1 MTKGE
6 RQGGIET
13 RKRVKSVQ
21 GGEKRTLCVP
31 LALSCA
37 EILHFPFPI
46 EACHAGYND
55 DNSGGGEELEVQ
67 YFFSGSSVRLLT
79 SAFSHMDFWHLGVN
93 MFVLWSFAPHVEGM
107 LTN

>member
-1 MTKGE
+1 MRGE
-6 RQGGIET
+6 
-13 RKRVKSVQ
+13 
-21 GGEKRTLCVP
+21 EKRTPCAP

-37 EILHFPFPI
+37 EILHFSFPI
-46 EACHAGYND
+46 EACYAGFD
-55 DNSGGGEELEVQ
+55 DHNIGGGLRGIRGTI
-67 YFFSGSSVRLLT
+67 FFSGSSVRLLT

>member
-1 MTKGE
+1 VRRE
-6 RQGGIET
+6 
-13 RKRVKSVQ
+13 
-21 GGEKRTLCVP
+21 EKRTSCAP

-37 EILHFPFPI
+37 KILHFSSPF
-46 EACHAGYND
+46 EACHAGYDD
-55 DNSGGGEELEVQ
+55 DNTGGGEELEVQ